1 MNPNLLIIQQ
11 IVARADREVLR
22 LQQVYSAG
30 LQGVSGLVVR
40 ALSLKRDEYGKFSK
54 VVKSNR
60 FIKGVVRS
68 ISPQLLNGVK
78 DLLLQSARISI
89 GQLAL
94 LPNARDI
101 ASLSPLSAEKIVEG
115 QYVSLLDNFKD
126 VTKGM
131 QESLKREVAAQ
142 FVAPKTPAVSNQFIQ
157 QIGEKAAGQAKT
169 IVSTALAS
177 TQRQVTEE
185 TLQAMSGKSREKFVI
200 YMGPD
205 DNLTRPFCEALVGF
219 AIRASDIAKLNNH
232 QKGASNVSSFCG
244 GWNCRHRLVP
254 VTKGFVERRNLKIAT
269 RATINKA
276 NAAAA
281 GKQK

>member
-1 MNPNLLIIQQ
+1 VNPNLLIIQQ

-142 FVAPKTPAVSNQFIQ
+142 FVAP
-157 QIGEKAAGQAKT
+157 
-169 IVSTALAS
+169 
-177 TQRQVTEE
+177 
-185 TLQAMSGKSREKFVI
+185 
-200 YMGPD
+200 
-205 DNLTRPFCEALVGF
+205 
-219 AIRASDIAKLNNH
+219 
-232 QKGASNVSSFCG
+232 
-244 GWNCRHRLVP
+244 
-254 VTKGFVERRNLKIAT
+254 
-269 RATINKA
+269 
-276 NAAAA
+276 
-281 GKQK
+281 